1 MAHKSIKKMNLNI
14 KILLTL
20 SFSIFI
26 AFGSFSQETKQV
38 IKVTNIEKVKGN
50 LYVGWYKQSE
60 TFRVNE
66 KAIYREKIKI
76 NNQTELSVV
85 FKNIPKGKYAIAV
98 FLDENDN
105 YKLDKNFFGI
115 PKEKYGFSN
124 NVLPSLRPATFEES
138 SFNLQQKETELTINL
153 K

>member
-1 MAHKSIKKMNLNI
+1 MLAVGIFAGFMSFGQDTHQTVMITNLEN
-14 KILLTL
+14 
-20 SFSIFI
+20 
-26 AFGSFSQETKQV
+26 
-38 IKVTNIEKVKGN
+38 VKGN
-50 LYVGWYKQSE
+50 LYIGWYNQAA

-66 KAIYREKIKI
+66 KAIYREKVVVGQQK
-76 NNQTELSVV
+76 EVSVI

-105 YKLDKNFFGI
+105 YKLDKNIFGI

-124 NVLPSLRPATFEES
+124 NRLPSLRPATFEES
-138 SFNLQQKETELTINL
+138 AFELNQQNASIQIKL